1 MRSSCSFKKNQ
12 PSPMANANGMVFNSY
27 LRKNYD
33 RNCQSSPDSYILMI
47 SCSCGKLPGCTTPY
61 SAHSSCTHMH
71 HFPHCVP
78 NPLWHHSSLASMWKM
93 SNCAIFLKHLY
104 NIIAKP
110 PMHGHPNIFSTV
122 PLLTF
127 LALALTMLNSLL
139 LCSLNFK
146 SSTILSWLSFR

>member
-33 RNCQSSPDSYILMI
+33 RNCQSSPDSYNLMI

-78 NPLWHHSSLASMWKM
+78 KPLWHHSSLASMWKM
-93 SNCAIFLKHLY
+93 CNTPQQLCNFCKTFVQHHCKASNAWPPKHFQHCPTAHIFGPCIDHVKF
-104 NIIAKP
+104 I
-110 PMHGHPNIFSTV
+110 V
-122 PLLTF
+122 
-127 LALALTMLNSLL
+127 ALQPQ
-139 LCSLNFK
+139 F
-146 SSTILSWLSFR
+146 